1 MPSLS
6 AKSFQRAF
14 EKTFA
19 TGGRV
24 DAAAIKGLAN
34 AATKIKATDEK
45 QAAQALLALVQHD
58 KLLDADEVEPARKA
72 LCQLLGLEPSKLPP
86 ALEKLLK
93 NAVPVPNVEV
103 KNYDLTFDFSKDLSA
118 ASPSFPARAVITLD
132 KGAPKVTILEVD
144 PDRIVVDE
152 VRAGGKKV
160 AFTCKDGR
168 IHVEGAEGKKTLDIS
183 YRVTPDHDVIDGY
196 GLIRDRH
203 SGRMWTM
210 TWPYNTGAL
219 FPSNSRPHDG
229 ATARVTVHLKADA
242 KDAKNN
248 PIEVVSAGTRRN
260 GSFHVKKDV
269 PAYAVAFTVGAFTDK
284 GHAHD
289 HGHDAVTHGL
299 GTNATPATRK
309 EVREATTEAM
319 TFFSKWLGAYVFKDR
334 MNIVE
339 SQTNLGGMEHA
350 GNILLSAGMNRED
363 SIETAVH
370 ETAHMW
376 FGDTVRIKNWGQFWM
391 SEGFTNF
398 ATYRFMGHK
407 HGDKKMFEM
416 YDRAKDM
423 VRTQIHD
430 KAHALSDKSGT
441 DIHEI
446 FTDIPY
452 QQGPWM
458 LRMIEGKL
466 GKSAFDDVIGGWF
479 KAKKGTAVTT
489 EDFIAFVRDKTGVDF
504 TAFFSAWNH
513 LEALPTFRDGS
524 SIEGKVAHL
533 LLEPHNTK
541 GRGKPPAGIE
551 VPVVLEGAG
560 GKRFKALVTPGK
572 AVDVDAGFPIKSIS
586 WDPERFVLCD
596 IKL

>member
-14 EKTFA
+14 ERTFA
-19 TGGRV
+19 SGGRV
-24 DAAAIKGLAN
+24 DDTALQGLAA
-34 AATKIKATDEK
+34 AATKLKAAPEK
-45 QAAQALLALVQHD
+45 QAAAALLALVQHD

-72 LCQLLGLEPSKLPP
+72 LCKLLGLSPSKLPP
-86 ALEKLLK
+86 ALDRLLK

-103 KNYDLTFDFSKDLSA
+103 KNYDLTFDFSGELNKT
-118 ASPSFPARAVITLD
+118 SPSFPARAVITLD
-132 KGAPKVTILEVD
+132 DAAPAVTILEID

-152 VRAGGKKV
+152 IRAGGKKV
-160 AFTCKDGR
+160 EFESRDGR
-168 IHVEGAEGKKTLDIS
+168 LFVHGAEGKKTLDIS
-183 YRVTPDHDVIDGY
+183 YRVTPDHDVVDGY

-242 KDAKNN
+242 KGKKASDVD
-248 PIEVVSAGTRRN
+248 VVSAGTRQSD
-260 GSFHVKKDV
+260 GSHVIKKQV
-269 PAYAVAFTVGAFTDK
+269 PAYAVAFTVGAFTDN
-284 GHAHD
+284 GSTHD
-289 HGHDAVTHGL
+289 HGHTATTRGL
-299 GTNATPATRK
+299 GNNATAATRK
-309 EVREATTEAM
+309 EVRDATAEAL

-334 MNIVE
+334 MNVIE
-339 SQTNLGGMEHA
+339 SQTSFGGMEHA
-350 GNILLSAGMNRED
+350 GNILIAAGMNRAD

-376 FGDTVRIKNWGQFWM
+376 FGDTVRIQNWGQFWM

-398 ATYRFMGHK
+398 ATYRFLGHK
-407 HGDKKMFEM
+407 DGEKSLHQL
-416 YDRAKDM
+416 YDRAKDL
-423 VRTQIHD
+423 VRDQIAD
-430 KAHALSDKSGT
+430 KRHALSDHSGT

-458 LRMIEGKL
+458 LRMMEGKL
-466 GKSAFDDVIGGWF
+466 GTRAFDDVLGAWF

-489 EDFIAFVRDKTGVDF
+489 DDFVAFVKERTQVDF
-504 TAFFSAWNH
+504 ASFFAAWNH
-513 LEALPTFRDGS
+513 LEAMPTLKDRSTIDGS
-524 SIEGKVAHL
+524 AVRLSLTPQGKC
-533 LLEPHNTK
+533 
-541 GRGKPPAGIE
+541 PAGIE
-551 VPVVLEGAG
+551 VPVVLLGARG
-560 GKRFKALVTPGK
+560 QRFKALVTPGRPL
-572 AVDVDAGFPIKSIS
+572 DVDAGFAVRSIS

-596 IKL
+596 IKA